1 MKNILL
7 MMSII
12 VLMVSCSA
20 VGSYNRPFINAE
32 ETTKLNFGM
41 SQEDVLTT
49 LGDPLYVES
58 GGDGKV
64 VYVYEVRTILVQ
76 SNTAAQQP
84 NKTSANQKHDAP
96 IHELRLTFENGGL
109 ISWGEK

>member
-7 MMSII
+7 MMSIM

-32 ETTKLNFGM
+32 ETTKLTFGM
-41 SQEDVLTT
+41 SREDVLTT

-76 SNTAAQQP
+76 SNAATQQP
-84 NKTSANQKHDAP
+84 NKTNVKQKHDAP